1 MILPS
6 ICSIRQKS
14 AEYRQ
19 KSAEYRSNANRRN
32 TAICI
37 WRAAYM
43 QNPSN
48 ILSTDKA
55 SYPLGKWAFLSEK
68 KSSIM
73 FTLSI
78 GLTGHSIS
86 DEPSI
91 FWWKRRVLI
100 ELVYFQ
106 RRGAAMQVRQAYI
119 VCAHDITST
128 CGIPPQLPLLL
139 SSSLPSHSHST
150 A

>member
-1 MILPS
+1 
-6 ICSIRQKS
+6 
-14 AEYRQ
+14 
-19 KSAEYRSNANRRN
+19 
-32 TAICI
+32 
-37 WRAAYM
+37 
-43 QNPSN
+43 
-48 ILSTDKA
+48 
-55 SYPLGKWAFLSEK
+55 
-68 KSSIM
+68 M

-86 DEPSI
+86 DKPSI

-139 SSSLPSHSHST
+139 LRPFLPLRRSRTQQLSVRTEERTDGVSPDIRERRLCRDHT
-150 A
+150 WTVFFTMAMKKKKLNQAAEYVIP

>member
-1 MILPS
+1 
-6 ICSIRQKS
+6 
-14 AEYRQ
+14 
-19 KSAEYRSNANRRN
+19 
-32 TAICI
+32 
-37 WRAAYM
+37 
-43 QNPSN
+43 
-48 ILSTDKA
+48 
-55 SYPLGKWAFLSEK
+55 
-68 KSSIM
+68 M

-100 ELVYFQ
+100 ELVYLQ

-128 CGIPPQLPLLL
+128 CGIPPQLPPSAPLFLPLRRTRTQQL
-139 SSSLPSHSHST
+139 SVRT
-150 A
+150 EERTE